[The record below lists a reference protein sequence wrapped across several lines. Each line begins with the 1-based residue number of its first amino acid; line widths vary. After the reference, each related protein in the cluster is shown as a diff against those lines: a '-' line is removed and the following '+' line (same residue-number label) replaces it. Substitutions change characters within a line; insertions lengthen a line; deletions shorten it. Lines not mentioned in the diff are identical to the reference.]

1 MKNKTILGIAAGS
14 HDASITILEDN
25 KIVFASQSERYSKI
39 KNDPNLNDELIK
51 DSLNYV
57 NKPIDTVCYYE
68 KPLLKKTRQLF
79 AGQFSELTS
88 TYYKDSINK
97 IKKFVKNNFSVKY
110 INHHKTHASHAYIS
124 PYNESII
131 LVIDSIGEW
140 DTISIW
146 LFKNNELKLL
156 ESEKY
161 PYSLGL
167 FYSAFTQDI
176 DLIPNEHEY
185 ILMGMSS
192 FGENNYEKLIK
203 NFFNYNNKKNR
214 FEYNFH
220 KGLQTDI
227 FKQYNKED
235 IAYSVQT
242 VLENILEKIC
252 FKVIKYQEKYNTN
265 NLVYSGGVA
274 LNCVANSNVFLKYF
288 TNIFIYPNPGDSG
301 TSLGSVLYENKN
313 KVNFDSIYLGLNI
326 ERNINVKEII
336 DYLINKKIVGIAN
349 GRAEFGP
356 RALGNRS
363 LLADPREFDIK
374 DRVNNIKK
382 REKFRPFAPV
392 ILEEHFSKHF
402 YNKNQN
408 NSPYMQYTFVC
419 KYPNSFPAI
428 VHNDNT
434 SRVQTIN
441 INQNYNFYSILK
453 EYYNRTGCPMLLN
466 TSLNIKSQP
475 IVNDIND
482 AKEFEKLYNVK
493 VF

>member
-51 DSLNYV
+51 DSLNYIT
-57 NKPIDTVCYYE
+57 KPINIVCFYE
-68 KPLLKKTRQLF
+68 KPLLKKTRQIISC
-79 AGQFSELTS
+79 QFSELTS
-88 TYYKDSINK
+88 AYYKDSIK
-97 IKKFVKNNFSVKY
+97 KVKKFVKNDFSIKC
-110 INHHKTHASHAYIS
+110 INHHKTHASHAFIS
-124 PYNESII
+124 PYKESIV

-156 ESEKY
+156 EAEKY

-167 FYSAFTQDI
+167 FYSAFTQDVG
-176 DLIPNEHEY
+176 LIPNEHEY

-192 FGENNYEKLIK
+192 FGKNDYSELIK
-203 NFFNYNNKKNR
+203 KFFNYNNKNNR

-220 KGLQTDI
+220 KGLQTDF

-235 IAYSVQT
+235 IAYSVQ
-242 VLENILEKIC
+242 LILEHILERIC
-252 FKVIKYQEKYNTN
+252 FKVIKYQEKYNTD
-265 NLVYSGGVA
+265 NLVYSGGIA
-274 LNCVANSNVFLKYF
+274 LNCVANSNIFLKYF
-288 TNIFIYPNPGDSG
+288 KNIFIYPNPGDSG
-301 TSLGSVLYENKN
+301 TSLGAVLFENKD
-313 KVNFDSIYLGLNI
+313 KINFDSIYLGHNI
-326 ERNINVKEII
+326 KKTINIKEIV

-374 DRVNNIKK
+374 DKVNAIKK
-382 REKFRPFAPV
+382 REEFRPFAPV
-392 ILEEHFSKHF
+392 ILEEYFSKYF
-402 YNKNQN
+402 FTKKQN
-408 NSPYMQYTFVC
+408 SSPYMQFTFVC
-419 KYPNSFPAI
+419 KHPNNFPAI
-428 VHNDNT
+428 VHIDNT

-441 INQNYNFYSILK
+441 EKQNSVFYFMLK
-453 EYYNRTGCPMLLN
+453 EFYNRTGCPMLLN

-475 IVNDIND
+475 IINDIND
-482 AKEFEKLYNVK
+482 VKEFEKLYNVK